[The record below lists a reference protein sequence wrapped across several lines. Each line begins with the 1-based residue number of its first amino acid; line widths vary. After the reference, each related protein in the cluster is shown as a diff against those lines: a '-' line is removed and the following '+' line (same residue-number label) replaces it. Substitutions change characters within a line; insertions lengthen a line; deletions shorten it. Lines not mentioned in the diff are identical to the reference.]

1 MKKMLLYI
9 ATLALLLTGC
19 GAEEHGRT
27 AQLQELYGAL
37 QGYTAEIRVDIPREE
52 ETLRYTL
59 SLKKDGET
67 VEAQV
72 LAPDA
77 LRGITARLG
86 GETLSLAYDGVT
98 LDAGTLCPKVS
109 ALTCVPLLLGAF
121 PQSYVSVQSEERFEE
136 QNALRVSFEAEA
148 EGETLLCTMYFSDE
162 NTPLYAEIAEDGK
175 IIAFAEFTDFTFGDI
190 LSSDTQAGS
199 D

>member
-59 SLKKDGET
+59 SLKKSFC
-67 VEAQV
+67 
-72 LAPDA
+72 LFIIH
-77 LRGITARLG
+77 LRLI
-86 GETLSLAYDGVT
+86 
-98 LDAGTLCPKVS
+98 
-109 ALTCVPLLLGAF
+109 
-121 PQSYVSVQSEERFEE
+121 
-136 QNALRVSFEAEA
+136 
-148 EGETLLCTMYFSDE
+148 FS
-162 NTPLYAEIAEDGK
+162 
-175 IIAFAEFTDFTFGDI
+175 
-190 LSSDTQAGS
+190 
-199 D
+199 